1 MAPSGELG
9 EEVVALVVD
18 DDEGGEV
25 GHLDAPDRLHAEFGI
40 FDHLD
45 LLDAVLG
52 EPSRRPADRAEI
64 EAAMLLAGLAYFGA
78 AIAFGQGDEAAASRH
93 ELIDIGIHP
102 PCRARPE
109 RARRV
114 ARPRLARARGL
125 ERVMPYVLRP

>member
-25 GHLDAPDRLHAEFGI
+25 GHLDAPDRLHAELGI

-64 EAAMLLAGLAYFGA
+64 EAAMLLAGLPYFGA
-78 AIAFGQGDEAAASRH
+78 PIAFGPAAPPAPTRH
-93 ELIDIGIHP
+93 TLTDIAIP
-102 PCRARPE
+102 PPF
-109 RARRV
+109 
-114 ARPRLARARGL
+114 
-125 ERVMPYVLRP
+125 